1 MIFVIL
7 KRHLSIIHDLFTTLE
22 NKTFKNIMEKRGEI
36 AGNHFLTFTRLF
48 SYISK
53 SVIISKDASNMSS
66 ANVFDLVNPDT
77 PFSHRSKFIEG
88 ADHY

>member
-36 AGNHFLTFTRLF
+36 AGNQHFLTFTRLF
-48 SYISK
+48 SCISK

-77 PFSHRSKFIEG
+77 PFHTARNS
-88 ADHY
+88 